1 MNDMFIEYD
10 ANGKIMSVR
19 LPDGSLFA
27 VTEQQD
33 QFIGGKLVSTHLS
46 NRQISDGGATS
57 E

>member
-10 ANGKIMSVR
+10 TNGKIMSVC

-33 QFIGGKLVSTHLS
+33 QFIGGRLVSTHLS
-46 NRQISDGGATS
+46 NRLIIDGGATS